1 MDGLLTNLGQN
12 YGIVGLVLAISL
24 SLNFWLLKMLLT
36 EKDKRIQAAE
46 SVTTGLTTPI
56 AYIKDSLELIQ
67 QKIRISK
74 GE

>member
-1 MDGLLTNLGQN
+1 MDPLITSLGQN
-12 YGIVGLVLAISL
+12 YGILGLLLAISL

-36 EKDKRIQAAE
+36 EKDKRIEAAE

-56 AYIKDSLELIQ
+56 AYIKDSLALIQ
-67 QKIRISK
+67 EKIRVSK